1 MYAALVAALLS
12 GYAGAQQ
19 MVMYSPGGDDTSVQR
34 IDPIIAPGGISG
46 HVHQVFGAQKL
57 SPTLDYDDLQSSSC
71 TTVGSADFQGNGADH
86 SIYWH
91 PALYMESNDDS
102 GYVRV
107 PTNGHKLYYL
117 DIGTGEKASPF
128 EYPHGFRM
136 IAGDPFARSSTG
148 TNAVLWKCS
157 TGGSY
162 NVGENGAFPSG
173 VSECSDYPYFY
184 GSVEFPH
191 CWNGDDYNPSDPSA
205 HMAYPEGDPR
215 GGSCPSSHPK
225 RLPHLF
231 IENFFNIDE
240 VAGSVKADSFVLA
253 QGDNTGYGMHA
264 DFFNGWEDGALPDL
278 LSTCPQPEFGNE
290 DVGTCS
296 NFKPSGSASSC
307 SLPVQ
312 YEEDVDKPG
321 KFLPGCNPISDTNP
335 APQMAIAPL
344 GDSTDTCGEGSS
356 GGGSPSSGSPP
367 ASSYPPSPTNSA
379 PVGGS
384 SASAGGSSGL
394 STLSASAAAP
404 YGSQPAAGSSGAAS
418 PSTSAVAP
426 SGSYAAGSTAVY
438 TTFATSTKAYSP
450 SAATSYGSGGKYTH
464 RHHKNGH
471 AQSTWT
477 WTGGW

>member
-1 MYAALVAALLS
+1 
-12 GYAGAQQ
+12 
-19 MVMYSPGGDDTSVQR
+19 MYSPGGDDTSVQR

-117 DIGTGEKASPF
+117 DIGTGEKAEPF
-128 EYPHGFRM
+128 EFPHGFRM
-136 IAGDPFARSSTG
+136 VAGDPFARSSTG

-162 NVGENGAFPSG
+162 NVGANGAFPTG
-173 VSECSDYPYFY
+173 VSTCSDYPYFY

-191 CWNGDDYNPSDPSA
+191 CWNGDDFRPSDPSA
-205 HMAYPEGDPR
+205 HMAYPQGDPR
-215 GGSCPSSHPK
+215 GGSCPSSHPQ

-231 IENFFNIDE
+231 IENFFNVDE
-240 VAGSVKADSFVLA
+240 VAGSVNANSFVLA
-253 QGDNTGYGMHA
+253 QGDNTGYGMHS

-278 LSTCPQPEFGNE
+278 LSTCPQPEYGNE
-290 DVGTCS
+290 NVGTCS
-296 NFKPSGSASSC
+296 NFKSSGSASSC

-312 YEEDVDKPG
+312 YKEDVNNPG
-321 KFLPGCNPISDTNP
+321 KFLPGCNPISDNNP

-344 GDSTDTCGEGSS
+344 GDSADQCKGSS
-356 GGGSPSSGSPP
+356 GGGIPSSGSPP
-367 ASSYPPSPTNSA
+367 ASSYAPSPTNSV
-379 PVGGS
+379 P
-384 SASAGGSSGL
+384 AGGNSAPASTFSGPSTSSSGA
-394 STLSASAAAP
+394 TAS
-404 YGSQPAAGSSGAAS
+404 YGSQPAAGSFGAAS
-418 PSTSAVAP
+418 SSVSAAAP
-426 SGSYAAGSTAVY
+426 TGSYAAGSTAAY

-450 SAATSYGSGGKYTH
+450 SAATSYGITVADTLGQRGHGVAAGK
-464 RHHKNGH
+464 R
-471 AQSTWT
+471 
-477 WTGGW
+477 